1 MTVCR
6 KCLIFP
12 ILAALLVAACSG
24 KKEPA
29 EKSQPPVKI
38 IAKVNGTPITED
50 DLRLS
55 IRTAHGMAP
64 ESEKVR
70 ALDDVIQAELL
81 YQEGL
86 RLGLDKDPGYVKEI
100 AKFERQLLNMKR
112 AEITRRL
119 YNTQIASRVEVTN
132 PEAQEYYNKNIDR
145 ITTELHLGTMKFSS
159 KEEAEE
165 ALKRIRSGASFKEVA
180 AANAPKDMPAGARP
194 PWDMGFVAWAQIPI
208 DFVDAVYRLKPREVS
223 DVVSSKR
230 TGFHIFTL
238 LESRKNSKVDFNS
251 VSGLIMVRLRDKK
264 IMEAFEQYVE
274 KLKKE
279 GKIEKF

>member
-29 EKSQPPVKI
+29 AKSPPPVKI
-38 IAKVNGTPITED
+38 IAKVNGAPITED

-55 IRTAHGMAP
+55 IRTANGMAP
-64 ESEKVR
+64 EGEKVR
-70 ALDDVIQAELL
+70 ALDDVIQAELF

-86 RLGLDKDPGYVKEI
+86 RLGLDKDPGYQKEV
-100 AKFERQLLNMKR
+100 AKFEKQLANMKR

-119 YNTQIASRVEVTN
+119 YNTQIASRVEVTHQ
-132 PEAQEYYNKNIDR
+132 EAQEYYNKNIDQ
-145 ITTELHLGTMKFSS
+145 ITTELHLGMLKFSN

-165 ALKRIRSGASFKEVA
+165 ALKRVRSGASFKEVA
-180 AANAPKDMPAGARP
+180 AANAPKDVPAGQRP
-194 PWDMGFVAWAQIPI
+194 PWDMGFVSWAQIPI
-208 DFVDAVYRLKPREVS
+208 DFVEAVYRLKPGEVS

-238 LESRKNSKVDFNS
+238 LESRKNSNVDFNS
-251 VSGLIMVRLRDKK
+251 ISGLIMVRLRDKK
-264 IMEAFEQYVE
+264 ITEAYEQYAE
-274 KLKKE
+274 RLKKE

>member
-1 MTVCR
+1 MRSC
-6 KCLIFP
+6 KIFLILS
-12 ILAALLVAACSG
+12 IAALLVVGCSS

-29 EKSQPPVKI
+29 GKSQPAPKVL
-38 IAKVNGTPITED
+38 AKVNGTSITED

-55 IRTAHGMAP
+55 VRTAHGMAP
-64 ESEKVR
+64 ESEKLR
-70 ALDDVIQAELL
+70 ALDDVIQAEML

-86 RLGLDKDPGYVKEI
+86 RLELDKDPGYLKEI
-100 AKFERQLLNMKR
+100 AKFEKQLANMKR
-112 AEITRRL
+112 AEITHRF

-132 PEAQEYYNKNIDR
+132 QEAQEYYNKNIDQ
-145 ITTELHLGTMKFSS
+145 ITTELHLGMMKFSS

-165 ALKRIRSGASFKEVA
+165 ALKRIRTGASFKEVA
-180 AANAPKDMPAGARP
+180 AANAPKDMPAGVRP

-230 TGFHIFTL
+230 TAFHIFTL
-238 LESRKNSKVDFNS
+238 LESRKNSKADFNS
-251 VSGLIMVRLRDKK
+251 VSGLIMVHLRDKK
-264 IMEAFEQYVE
+264 IMDAFEQYVE
-274 KLKKE
+274 KLKRE